1 MYSVQRA
8 PDTGKRLI
16 HIEYLTEPAGRFAAA
31 AVNAI
36 ASLPDFRALF
46 HHQFVNRIKEM
57 PPWLIDCRTF

>member
-36 ASLPDFRALF
+36 AILPDVRALF
-46 HHQFVNRIKEM
+46 HY
-57 PPWLIDCRTF
+57 